1 MSEPPRRRRSA
12 PQRRDARP
20 VSILPTI
27 ALGIGVVV
35 AGLGIGAFLSAL
47 QRNTAHA
54 PATAPTVGAMVITP
68 VPQPSR
74 DALAMETPVP
84 HATSSPTPQASAS
97 ASASAAATTAPTATA
112 ASTVTPAATP
122 TVAPS
127 PRRSASP
134 RPIATA
140 TTRMSVVPAVA
151 ATPVARASSFV
162 DVAESTVRRYIDAVI
177 TGNDAS
183 AYAAFG
189 ATPGDPNVRLTE
201 AAFVDRSSHIIAL
214 RTTHTDA
221 TGSTIGVEVSSS
233 HGSYYVTYHVSRA
246 PGGAVIDGHDY
257 IRE

>member
-1 MSEPPRRRRSA
+1 
-12 PQRRDARP
+12 
-20 VSILPTI
+20 VSIVPTI

-47 QRNTAHA
+47 QRNTANA

-68 VPQPSR
+68 VPQPTR
-74 DALAMETPVP
+74 DALAMQTPIP
-84 HATSSPTPQASAS
+84 HATSSPTPQASPSHS
-97 ASASAAATTAPTATA
+97 AVTTSAPTATATA

-122 TVAPS
+122 TPAPT
-127 PRRSASP
+127 PHRSASP
-134 RPIATA
+134 HPTPTALVVKIGVIPNATA
-140 TTRMSVVPAVA
+140 TPVPRA
-151 ATPVARASSFV
+151 ASFAE
-162 DVAESTVRRYIDAVI
+162 VAESTVRRYIDAVI
-177 TGNDAS
+177 SGNDAS

-201 AAFVDRSSHIIAL
+201 AAFVDRSSHIISL
-214 RTTHTDA
+214 RTTHSDA

-233 HGSYYVTYHVSRA
+233 HGSYYITYHVSRA

>member
-47 QRNTAHA
+47 QRNAANA

-74 DALAMETPVP
+74 DALALVTPVP
-84 HATSSPTPQASAS
+84 HATSSPTPHASPTSS
-97 ASASAAATTAPTATA
+97 AEATGTPAATA
-112 ASTVTPAATP
+112 AATVTPAATP
-122 TVAPS
+122 TVTPA

-134 RPIATA
+134 RPVPTATKIRSGLVIPVATA
-140 TTRMSVVPAVA
+140 PPAPF
-151 ATPVARASSFV
+151 TE
-162 DVAESTVRRYIDAVI
+162 VAETTVRRYIDAVI

-201 AAFVDRSSHIIAL
+201 AAFVDRSSHIISMH
-214 RTTHTDA
+214 TTHSDV

-233 HGSYYVTYHVSRA
+233 HGSYYITYHVSRA

>member
-1 MSEPPRRRRSA
+1 M
-12 PQRRDARP
+12 
-20 VSILPTI
+20 SILPTI

-47 QRNTAHA
+47 QRNTANA

-68 VPQPSR
+68 VPQPTR
-74 DALAMETPVP
+74 DALAMQTPVP
-84 HATSSPTPQASAS
+84 HATSSPTPQASPS
-97 ASASAAATTAPTATA
+97 AGAGATIAPTATA
-112 ASTVTPAATP
+112 AATVTPAATP
-122 TVAPS
+122 TAAAT

-134 RPIATA
+134 RPAPIP
-140 TTRMSVVPAVA
+140 TRIRIVSVVPVA
-151 ATPVARASSFV
+151 SATPAPHPAAFA

-201 AAFVDRSSHIIAL
+201 AAFVDRSSRIISL
-214 RTTHTDA
+214 RTTHSDA